1 RRPRSADVLAHRQQ
15 RPDTGEDG
23 GVDDEDEGATPPVE
37 LVRGF
42 APHADVDP
50 VDDGLSRTGGE
61 EARDV
66 GAPVPE
72 AEDRP
77 GDRLDD
83 PGDTDGDEQGRD
95 LVGDEDA
102 GTEADERPQAE
113 DEQAEEERAT
123 DLTAGEDLG
132 PAGTEHRRSG
142 GDGSD
147 EGDDAVEGTDPQQG
161 DDLGGHD

>member
-1 RRPRSADVLAHRQQ
+1 SSTSHSLGPKSFRDTEPSWGSGTAHTPLSSQSRTGARSHRGPSGDKPNVTMAPDGWMTRTSHASDPGTETVVTSQSGSGGPHAAARTPPWRRRPRSADVLANRQQ

-66 GAPVPE
+66 
-72 AEDRP
+72 
-77 GDRLDD
+77 
-83 PGDTDGDEQGRD
+83 
-95 LVGDEDA
+95 
-102 GTEADERPQAE
+102 
-113 DEQAEEERAT
+113 
-123 DLTAGEDLG
+123 
-132 PAGTEHRRSG
+132 
-142 GDGSD
+142 
-147 EGDDAVEGTDPQQG
+147 
-161 DDLGGHD
+161 